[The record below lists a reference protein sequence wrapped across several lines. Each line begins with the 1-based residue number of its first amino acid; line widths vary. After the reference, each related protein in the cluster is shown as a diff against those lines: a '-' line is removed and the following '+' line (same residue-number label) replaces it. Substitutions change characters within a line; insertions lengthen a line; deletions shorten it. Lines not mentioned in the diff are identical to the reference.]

1 MKRKREIVDD
11 IIFDMIFFLPVLAAF
26 AAMVLAI
33 AAMIHNAQ
41 PV

>member
-1 MKRKREIVDD
+1 MTHKDYLILL
-11 IIFDMIFFLPVLAAF
+11 LPVMTAF
-26 AAMVLAI
+26 ALMVLAI